1 METAKIYYE
10 SHITIDPILD
20 KESRVRIEEIAGAHG
35 FKLAKF
41 TMQKGD
47 ELPKD
52 TFLTGHEKYLDPL
65 IDKMSN
71 AIAHLKSSGFRV
83 KRYKIEDI
91 VLDSRSSDTLKLL

>member
-20 KESRVRIEEIAGAHG
+20 SEAQKRIEEIASPNG

-41 TMQKGD
+41 TMQKSEGTA
-47 ELPKD
+47 KD

-65 IDKMSN
+65 IDKMSKT
-71 AIAHLKSSGFRV
+71 ISLLKSSGFKV

-91 VLDSRSSDTLKLL
+91 VLDSRSEDSLNLL